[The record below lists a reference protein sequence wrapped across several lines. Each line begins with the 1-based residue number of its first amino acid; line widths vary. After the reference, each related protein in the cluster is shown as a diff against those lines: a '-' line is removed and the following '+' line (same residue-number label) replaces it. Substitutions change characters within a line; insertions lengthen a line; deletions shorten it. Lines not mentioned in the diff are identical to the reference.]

1 MRYVFDT
8 STDPYF
14 NLAAEEYLL
23 TQVEEPVF
31 RLWRNA
37 ASVIVGKN
45 QNSLAEI
52 DSQATDLRGW
62 THLASFQVGDTDN
75 GRYRFYFYLYLSIR
89 IILTAASLAKRKKRS
104 VIGSLTYRFFGAER
118 RYRINRRYNEA

>member
-52 DSQATDLRGW
+52 DTEFVRERNIPVVRRLSGGGAVFHDLGNINYTFIEARRPGEDSAQMFQRFSQ
-62 THLASFQVGDTDN
+62 
-75 GRYRFYFYLYLSIR
+75 
-89 IILTAASLAKRKKRS
+89 
-104 VIGSLTYRFFGAER
+104 
-118 RYRINRRYNEA
+118 